1 MDKSEIDAIVRR
13 SEQAAH
19 ALMNGDPSQFD
30 AFITQKDDFTIFGPT
45 GGPAPM
51 KGSAEW
57 RKVAPNAAKIFKKG
71 EAKVELFESYCSG
84 NLLVLVLLEHQTVT
98 FEGDSE
104 PQNWSQRVT
113 QVYRREEDDWKIV
126 HRHIDPLV
134 TKRTLDEA
142 KAIARA

>member
-1 MDKSEIDAIVRR
+1 VDKSAIDAIVRR

-51 KGSAEW
+51 MGSAEW

-71 EAKVELFESYCSG
+71 EAKVELFQAYESG
-84 NLLVLVLLEHQTVT
+84 DLLVLVLLEHQTVT
-98 FEGDSE
+98 FEGDTQ
-104 PQNWSQRVT
+104 PQAWSQRVT

-134 TKRTLDEA
+134 KKRTLDEA
-142 KAIARA
+142 KAMAGA

>member
-1 MDKSEIDAIVRR
+1 MDKTAIDAIVRR

-51 KGSAEW
+51 MGSAEW

-71 EAKVELFESYCSG
+71 DAKVELFQAYASG
-84 NLLVLVLLEHQTVT
+84 DLLVLVLLEHQTVT
-98 FEGDSE
+98 FEGDGE
-104 PQNWSQRVT
+104 PHAWSQRVT

-134 TKRTLDEA
+134 KKRTLDEA
-142 KAIARA
+142 KVIAGA